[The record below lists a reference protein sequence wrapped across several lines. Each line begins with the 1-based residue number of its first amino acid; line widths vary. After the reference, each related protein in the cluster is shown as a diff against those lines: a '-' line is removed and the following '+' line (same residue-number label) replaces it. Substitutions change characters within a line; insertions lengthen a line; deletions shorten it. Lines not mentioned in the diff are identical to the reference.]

1 MGTSQ
6 EPVWSFA
13 EYQPFLKCS
22 NIADLGSCVL
32 CSAEGC
38 PTISDKI
45 DTLKDKVKSK
55 IKEKVKE
62 NYQNNKTAGCKDFST
77 IVGEESDLNVA
88 CSENEGKLIFLLGF

>member
-22 NIADLGSCVL
+22 NIADLGSCVV

-38 PTISDKI
+38 PTFSDKI
-45 DTLKDKVKSK
+45 DILKDKVKNK
-55 IKEKVKE
+55 IKETVKE
-62 NYQNNKTAGCKDFST
+62 NYKNNKTAGCKDFST